1 MRKLK
6 VKLARLLHLESKA
19 RCKARLKREMKVLHE
34 AGIMYNIFTD
44 GSFGYYR
51 NY

>member
-1 MRKLK
+1 MKRLKL
-6 VKLARLLHLESKA
+6 KLARLFHAESAA

-44 GSFGYYR
+44 GDFGYYR

>member
-1 MRKLK
+1 MKKLK
-6 VKLARLLHLESKA
+6 LKLTRLFHAESSA

-34 AGIMYNIFTD
+34 SGIMYNIFTD
-44 GSFGYYR
+44 GDFGYYR